1 MDPLQQLLI
10 ERECERLLI
19 QSMWNTDFGVASHT
33 ADLFIPDGVMYVGPN
48 TVRGQEAIRA
58 SFLKRQAMTERTS
71 RHVVSNIVVTVRD
84 EHHASASCYV
94 TVNEPRVTHNGA
106 ITVPDGP
113 GFGITLNEELA
124 REKRMP

>member
-48 TVRGQEAIRA
+48 TVRDHICSAIA
-58 SFLKRQAMTERTS
+58 
-71 RHVVSNIVVTVRD
+71 
-84 EHHASASCYV
+84 
-94 TVNEPRVTHNGA
+94 
-106 ITVPDGP
+106 
-113 GFGITLNEELA
+113 GITLAEHTVDHTRTLCSSPEA
-124 REKRMP
+124 KAPTA